1 MQYYSGY
8 CEEDMF
14 RAEIEFALFETYVSS
29 LRKEKQHINMFF

>member
-29 LRKEKQHINMFF
+29 VK